1 MRFENAT
8 VIVTGGGRGI
18 GLATA
23 MRFAEE
29 GASVVVGE
37 VDAELGGKAVG
48 DLRAAGHRRVAFVQA
63 DVGDPADAER
73 LVASAAERFGGV
85 DVLVNNAGIIRNEGF
100 LETDVDSFDQV
111 LRVNLRGVFL
121 MTQAA
126 ARRMVAAG
134 AGGAVV
140 NICSVT
146 AMVGMPDQVS
156 YCVSKAGVF
165 QMTRSIGLALA
176 DKGIRVNAVGP
187 GTVRTELSESALGYD
202 GESAAMKR
210 VLARTPLGR
219 LAEPEEIADAVLFLA
234 SDDAAYLTGHTMFVD
249 GGRLIQNIVLPSD
262 DRVGGNPGRPR
273 EART

>member
-18 GLATA
+18 GFATA
-23 MRFAEE
+23 KRFAEE

-37 VDAELGGKAVG
+37 IDAKLGEKAVG
-48 DLRAAGHRRVAFVQA
+48 ELRAAGHRRVAFAQA

-100 LETDVDSFDQV
+100 LETDIDSFDQV

-134 AGGAVV
+134 ARGAVV
-140 NICSVT
+140 NVCSVT

-156 YCVSKAGVF
+156 YCASKAGVF

-187 GTVRTELSESALGYD
+187 GTVRTELSESALGYG

-219 LAEPEEIADAVLFLA
+219 LAEPEEIADAALFLA
-234 SDDAAYLTGHTMFVD
+234 SDDAAYLTGHTIFVD
-249 GGRLIQNIVLPSD
+249 GGRLIQNIVLPFD
-262 DRVGGNPGRPR
+262 
-273 EART
+273 E

>member
-18 GLATA
+18 GFATA
-23 MRFAEE
+23 KRFAEE

-37 VDAELGGKAVG
+37 IDAELGEKAVG
-48 DLRAAGHRRVAFVQA
+48 ELRAAGHRRVAFAQA

-140 NICSVT
+140 NVCSVT

-156 YCVSKAGVF
+156 YCASKAGVF

-187 GTVRTELSESALGYD
+187 GTVRTELSESALGYG

-219 LAEPEEIADAVLFLA
+219 LAEPEEIADAALFLA
-234 SDDAAYLTGHTMFVD
+234 SDDAAYLTGHTIFVD
-249 GGRLIQNIVLPSD
+249 GGRLIQNIVLPFD
-262 DRVGGNPGRPR
+262 
-273 EART
+273 E

>member
-18 GLATA
+18 GFATA
-23 MRFAEE
+23 KRFAED

-37 VDAELGGKAVG
+37 IDAKLGEKAVS
-48 DLRAAGHRRVAFVQA
+48 DLQTAGHRAAFVRA
-63 DVGDPADAER
+63 DIGDPAEAEH
-73 LVASAAERFGGV
+73 LVASAVEQFGGV
-85 DVLVNNAGIIRNEGF
+85 DVLVNNAGIIRSEGF
-100 LETDVDSFDQV
+100 LETDIESFDQV

-134 AGGAVV
+134 TKGSVV

-156 YCVSKAGVF
+156 YCTSKAGVF

-202 GESAAMKR
+202 GGGAAMKR

-219 LAEPEEIADAVLFLA
+219 LAEPEEIANAALFLA

-249 GGRLIQNIVLPSD
+249 GGRLIQNIVLPFD
-262 DRVGGNPGRPR
+262 
-273 EART
+273 E

>member
-18 GLATA
+18 GFATA
-23 MRFAEE
+23 KRFAEE

-37 VDAELGGKAVG
+37 IDAKLGEKAVS
-48 DLRAAGHRRVAFVQA
+48 DLQAAGQRAAFVQA
-63 DVGDPADAER
+63 DIGDPAEAEH
-73 LVASAAERFGGV
+73 LVASAVKQFGGV
-85 DVLVNNAGIIRNEGF
+85 DVLVNNAGIIRSERF
-100 LETDVDSFDQV
+100 LETDIASFDQV

-126 ARRMVAAG
+126 ARRMIAAG
-134 AGGAVV
+134 TKGSVV

-156 YCVSKAGVF
+156 YCTSKAGVF

-202 GESAAMKR
+202 GGSAAMKR

-219 LAEPEEIADAVLFLA
+219 LAEPEEIANAALFLA

-249 GGRLIQNIVLPSD
+249 GGRLIQNIVLPFD
-262 DRVGGNPGRPR
+262 
-273 EART
+273 E

>member
-18 GLATA
+18 GFATA
-23 MRFAEE
+23 KRFAEE

-37 VDAELGGKAVG
+37 IDAELGEKAVG
-48 DLRAAGHRRVAFVQA
+48 DLRAAGHRRVAFAQA

-140 NICSVT
+140 NVCSVT
-146 AMVGMPDQVS
+146 AMAGMPDQVS
-156 YCVSKAGVF
+156 YCASKAGVF

-187 GTVRTELSESALGYD
+187 GTVRTELSESALGYG

-219 LAEPEEIADAVLFLA
+219 LAEPEEIADAALFLA
-234 SDDAAYLTGHTMFVD
+234 SDDAAYLTGHTIFVD
-249 GGRLIQNIVLPSD
+249 GGRLIQNIVLPFD
-262 DRVGGNPGRPR
+262 
-273 EART
+273 E

>member
-18 GLATA
+18 GFATA
-23 MRFAEE
+23 KRFAEE
-29 GASVVVGE
+29 GASIVVGE
-37 VDAELGGKAVG
+37 IDAELGEKAIG
-48 DLRAAGHRRVAFVQA
+48 YLRAAGHRRVAFTQA

-100 LETDVDSFDQV
+100 LETDVESFDQV

-134 AGGAVV
+134 AKGAVV
-140 NICSVT
+140 NVCSVT

-156 YCVSKAGVF
+156 YCASKAGVF

-219 LAEPEEIADAVLFLA
+219 LAEPEEIADAALFLA

-249 GGRLIQNIVLPSD
+249 GGRLIQNIVLPFD
-262 DRVGGNPGRPR
+262 
-273 EART
+273 E

>member
-18 GLATA
+18 GFATA
-23 MRFAEE
+23 KRFAEE

-37 VDAELGGKAVG
+37 IDAELGGKAVG
-48 DLRAAGHRRVAFVQA
+48 DLRTAGHRRVAFVQA
-63 DVGDPADAER
+63 DVGDPAEAER
-73 LVASAAERFGGV
+73 LVASAVERFGGV

-100 LETDVDSFDQV
+100 LETDIDSFDRV

-126 ARRMVAAG
+126 ARSMVAAG
-134 AGGAVV
+134 ARGAVV

-156 YCVSKAGVF
+156 YCASKAGVF

-202 GESAAMKR
+202 GESTAMKR

-249 GGRLIQNIVLPSD
+249 GGRLIQNIALPFD
-262 DRVGGNPGRPR
+262 
-273 EART
+273 E

>member
-18 GLATA
+18 GFATA
-23 MRFAEE
+23 KRFAEE
-29 GASVVVGE
+29 GASIVVGE
-37 VDAELGGKAVG
+37 IDAELGEKAVG
-48 DLRAAGHRRVAFVQA
+48 YLRAAGHRRVAFTQA

-134 AGGAVV
+134 AKGAVV

-219 LAEPEEIADAVLFLA
+219 LAEPEEIADAALFLA

-249 GGRLIQNIVLPSD
+249 GGRLIQNIVLPFD
-262 DRVGGNPGRPR
+262 
-273 EART
+273 E

>member
-18 GLATA
+18 GFATA
-23 MRFAEE
+23 KRFAEE
-29 GASVVVGE
+29 GASIVVGE
-37 VDAELGGKAVG
+37 IDAELGEKAIG
-48 DLRAAGHRRVAFVQA
+48 YLRAAGHRRVAFTQA

-134 AGGAVV
+134 AKGAVV
-140 NICSVT
+140 NVCSVT

-156 YCVSKAGVF
+156 YCASKAGVF

-219 LAEPEEIADAVLFLA
+219 LAEPEEIADAALFLA

-249 GGRLIQNIVLPSD
+249 GGRLIQNIVLPFD
-262 DRVGGNPGRPR
+262 
-273 EART
+273 E